1 MRNRIID
8 YTFAPGT
15 RTITLTK
22 FAEVTVPDIR
32 LIVNETQRV
41 VICSSMQKELVT
53 CSGNQIT
60 FVDTLPALQAGDQ
73 LTIEVDTGSDVIY
86 AGGTDWVIEKK
97 INSIAPTAEQEPW
110 ILTAAMAE
118 QLRPLVEANKASTV
132 FTDAIAGFFAF
143 SLCTRADL
151 SPWQNIAGVRAAM
164 YAFLQSRRLLSVDLS
179 QLLEIVQDYAAQSMF
194 SSCSALQSVDLRAL
208 QTISGG
214 YAAAYMFQNCS
225 ALQSVDLRS
234 LQTISVGY
242 AAQSMFSSCSAL
254 QSVDLR
260 SLQTISGGNA
270 AYQMFASCSALTTMH
285 IGCGAIFEN
294 NANNPMQSATYLTDL
309 YLYGTPT
316 NNIYITWQPLNFA
329 SVLRVLQHIA
339 NDPDSATGKTLS
351 FKSGLNFAVT
361 QEEKDAYDAAKTTVQ
376 STLGWTIQNA
386 PNVHL

>member
-8 YTFAPGT
+8 YTFAAGG
-15 RTITLTK
+15 RSITLTK
-22 FAEVTVPDIR
+22 FDAVTVPDLR

-41 VICSSMQKELVT
+41 VICSSMLKANVT
-53 CSGNQIT
+53 CSGNVIT
-60 FVDTLPALQAGDQ
+60 YDDALPPLQAGDQ

-86 AGGTDWVIEKK
+86 SGGDEWVITKK
-97 INSIAPTAEQEPW
+97 VNSIAPTSEQEPW
-110 ILTAAMAE
+110 VLPADLAK

-132 FTDAIAGFFAF
+132 FTNAIAGFFAF

-151 SPWQNIAGVRAAM
+151 SPWQKIAGVRAAQ
-164 YAFLQSRRLLSVDLS
+164 YAFLSSRRLLSVDLS
-179 QLLEIVQDYAAQSMF
+179 QILEILQDYAANQMFQSCSALQSVDLRALQTISGDNAAQNMF
-194 SSCSALQSVDLRAL
+194 QSCSALQSVDLRAL

-214 YAAAYMFQNCS
+214 NAAHNMFQ
-225 ALQSVDLRS
+225 
-234 LQTISVGY
+234 
-242 AAQSMFSSCSAL
+242 
-254 QSVDLR
+254 
-260 SLQTISGGNA
+260 
-270 AYQMFASCSALTTMH
+270 SCSALTEMH

-294 NANNPMQSATYLTDL
+294 NANNPMKSATYVTDL
-309 YLYGTPT
+309 YIYGTPS

-351 FKSGLNFAVT
+351 FKSGLNFTVT

-376 STLGWTIQNA
+376 SVLGWTIQNA